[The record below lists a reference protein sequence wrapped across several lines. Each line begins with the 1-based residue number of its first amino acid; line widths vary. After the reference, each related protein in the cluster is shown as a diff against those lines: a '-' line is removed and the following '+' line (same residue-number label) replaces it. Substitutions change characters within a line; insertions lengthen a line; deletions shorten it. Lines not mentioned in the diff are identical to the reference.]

1 MEPPTRAQLMREQQ
15 ETLYEIERLRG
26 ALTMA
31 ANMLLALGQK
41 LKTQPEEI
49 VFNNAP
55 DGLGDLPAAYCYLL
69 TGAGLDWN
77 AIPEKRH
84 IAQLIQDLRT
94 KLSQLTIIQ
103 RQLR

>member
-1 MEPPTRAQLMREQQ
+1 METPTRAQLVQNQEETMREIDRIRD
-15 ETLYEIERLRG
+15 TLTKAADLL
-26 ALTMA
+26 LT
-31 ANMLLALGQK
+31 LGQK
-41 LKTQPEEI
+41 LKTQPDEI

-84 IAQLIQDLRT
+84 IAQLIQELRT
-94 KLSQLTIIQ
+94 NTSQLTIIQ

>member
-1 MEPPTRAQLMREQQ
+1 MESPARAQLVRDQEQ
-15 ETLYEIERLRG
+15 TLHEIERLRSV
-26 ALTMA
+26 LTTA
-31 ANMLLALGQK
+31 AEMLLALGQK
-41 LKTQPEEI
+41 LKTQPEEV
-49 VFNNAP
+49 VFTNAP

-84 IAQLIQDLRT
+84 IAELIQELRT
-94 KLSQLTIIQ
+94 TMSQLTIIQ

>member
-1 MEPPTRAQLMREQQ
+1 MESPARAQLVHNQE
-15 ETLYEIERLRG
+15 ETLHEIERLRG
-26 ALTMA
+26 ALTLA
-31 ANMLLALGQK
+31 AEMLLALGQK

-55 DGLGDLPAAYCYLL
+55 DRLGDLPAAYCYLL
-69 TGAGLDWN
+69 TGAGFDWN

-94 KLSQLTIIQ
+94 NMSQLTLIQ

>member
-1 MEPPTRAQLMREQQ
+1 MESPTRAQLVRSQE
-15 ETLYEIERLRG
+15 ETLHEIERLRD
-26 ALTMA
+26 ALTRA
-31 ANMLLALGQK
+31 ADMLLTLGQK
-41 LKTQPEEI
+41 LKAQPEEV

-77 AIPEKRH
+77 AIPDKRH
-84 IAQLIQDLRT
+84 IAQLIQELRASI
-94 KLSQLTIIQ
+94 SQLSIIQ